1 MSGMDRKSE
10 IVYLWVRAYIEE
22 NKFSSSSKIPSENA
36 LSRMLSVS
44 RETVRR
50 ALERLTQEGL
60 LIRVKGSGTYID
72 KEAALSW
79 ELGGSGGKLKIG
91 LILQG
96 QDGNANSSLMEGI
109 RSILPPDQVDL
120 RTFLTDNKFSNERHC
135 LQTVINQGFQGFIVD
150 GVKASLLNPN
160 LDCYQKIYQKRIPVI
175 FYNNY
180 YRNLK
185 CPRVVVNDL
194 RCARELIGPL
204 IQAGHRH
211 ISGIFVYDN
220 YQSIEKFQ
228 GMVEALRQNGV
239 EYQDDYIKW
248 CISNEAHDVRFT
260 RSIDRF
266 LRGLPH
272 CTAIVC
278 CNYMIYRLV
287 RQVLD
292 KQGRRVPEDCSLVC
306 FDYSGP
312 NWAAEGVTCSIHQG
326 REIGREVAS
335 RLMRMIRNRDCE
347 DKNYSY
353 VLAPKIHMGRSIGP
367 VHPAEKKKP
376 YPTPNLLP

>member
-1 MSGMDRKSE
+1 MKELDGKAEM
-10 IVYLWVRAYIEE
+10 VYLWVRAYIEE
-22 NKFSSSSKIPSENA
+22 NKFSSNTRLPSENT
-36 LSRMLSVS
+36 LSRKLSVS

-50 ALERLTQEGL
+50 ALERLTREGL
-60 LIRVKGSGTYID
+60 LLRVKGSGTYID

-109 RSILPPDQVDL
+109 RSILPSDQVDL
-120 RTFLTDNKFSNERHC
+120 RTFLTDNKFANERHC

-194 RCARELIGPL
+194 RCAEELIGLL
-204 IQAGHRH
+204 IRQGHRN
-211 ISGIFVYDN
+211 IAGIFVSDN

-228 GMVEALRQNGV
+228 GMAATLQKNGV
-239 EYQDDYIKW
+239 EYQDDYTKW
-248 CISNEAHDVRFT
+248 CVSNEAHDPSFV

-266 LRGLPH
+266 LKRLPQ
-272 CTAIVC
+272 CTAVVC
-278 CNYMIYRLV
+278 CNYMIYRMV
-287 RQVLD
+287 RQVLE

-306 FDYSGP
+306 FDYS
-312 NWAAEGVTCSIHQG
+312 NEDWEAEGVTCSVHQG
-326 REIGREVAS
+326 FRIGREVAS
-335 RLMRMIRNRDCE
+335 RLMRMIRNRDC
-347 DKNYSY
+347 DDINYTY
-353 VLAPKIHMGRSIGP
+353 VLAPEIYLGRTVGP
-367 VHPAEKKKP
+367 GR
-376 YPTPNLLP
+376 N

>member
-1 MSGMDRKSE
+1 MKDLDGKAEM
-10 IVYLWVRAYIEE
+10 VYLWVRAYIEE
-22 NKFSSSSKIPSENA
+22 NKFSSSTKIPSENT
-36 LSRMLSVS
+36 LSRRLSVS

-60 LIRVKGSGTYID
+60 LRRVKGSGTYID
-72 KEAALSW
+72 KETALSW

-194 RCARELIGPL
+194 RCAEELIGLL
-204 IQAGHRH
+204 IRQGHRN
-211 ISGIFVYDN
+211 IAGIFVSDN

-228 GMVEALRQNGV
+228 GMAATLQKNGV
-239 EYQDDYIKW
+239 EYQDDYTKW
-248 CISNEAHDVRFT
+248 CVSNEAHDPSFV

-266 LRGLPH
+266 LKRLPQ
-272 CTAIVC
+272 CTAVVC
-278 CNYMIYRLV
+278 CNYMIYRMV
-287 RQVLD
+287 RQVLE

-306 FDYSGP
+306 FDYS
-312 NWAAEGVTCSIHQG
+312 NEDWETEGVTCSIHQG
-326 REIGREVAS
+326 CRIGREVAS
-335 RLMRMIRNRDCE
+335 RLMRMIRNRDC
-347 DKNYSY
+347 DDLGYTC
-353 VLAPKIHMGRSIGP
+353 VLTPEIFVGRSVGP
-367 VHPAEKKKP
+367 AIR
-376 YPTPNLLP
+376 

>member
-1 MSGMDRKSE
+1 MKELDGKTE
-10 IVYLWVRAYIEE
+10 LVYLWVRAYIEE
-22 NKFSSSSKIPSENA
+22 NKFSSSTKIPSEHTLCRKLA
-36 LSRMLSVS
+36 VS

-50 ALERLTQEGL
+50 ALEHLTREGL
-60 LIRVKGSGTYID
+60 LRRVKGSGTYIN

-194 RCARELIGPL
+194 RCAEELIGLL
-204 IQAGHRH
+204 IRQGHRN
-211 ISGIFVYDN
+211 IAGIFVSDN

-228 GMVEALRQNGV
+228 GMAATLQKNGV
-239 EYQDDYIKW
+239 EYQDDYTKW
-248 CISNEAHDVRFT
+248 CVSNEAHDPSFV

-266 LRGLPH
+266 LKRLPQ
-272 CTAIVC
+272 CTAVVC
-278 CNYMIYRLV
+278 CNYMIYRMV
-287 RQVLD
+287 RQVLE

-306 FDYSGP
+306 FDYS
-312 NWAAEGVTCSIHQG
+312 NEDWETEGVTCSIHQG
-326 REIGREVAS
+326 CRIGREVAS
-335 RLMRMIRNRDCE
+335 RLMRMIRNRDC
-347 DKNYSY
+347 DDLGYTY
-353 VLAPKIHMGRSIGP
+353 VLAPEIYLGRSVGP
-367 VHPAEKKKP
+367 AKS
-376 YPTPNLLP
+376 

>member
-1 MSGMDRKSE
+1 MKVLDRKSE
-10 IVYLWVRAYIEE
+10 MVYLWVRAYIEE
-22 NKFSSSSKIPSENA
+22 NKFSSNTKIPSENT
-36 LSRMLSVS
+36 LSRKLSVS

-50 ALERLTQEGL
+50 ALERLTEEGL

-72 KEAALSW
+72 KEEALSW
-79 ELGGSGGKLKIG
+79 ELGGSTGKLKIG

-96 QDGNANSSLMEGI
+96 QDSNANSSLMEGI
-109 RSILPPDQVDL
+109 RSVLSPDRVDL

-180 YRNLK
+180 YKNLK

-194 RCARELIGPL
+194 RCAQELIGLL
-204 IQAGHRH
+204 IREGHRN
-211 ISGIFVYDN
+211 IAGVFVSDN

-228 GMVEALRQNGV
+228 GMAAALRENGV
-239 EYQDDYIKW
+239 AYQDDYIKW
-248 CISNEAHDVRFT
+248 CVSDEAHDPSFA

-266 LRGLPH
+266 LKRLPH
-272 CTAIVC
+272 YTAVVC

-287 RQVLD
+287 RQVLE
-292 KQGRRVPEDCSLVC
+292 KQGKRVPEDCSLVC
-306 FDYSGP
+306 FDYSSDD
-312 NWAAEGVTCSIHQG
+312 WEAEGVTCSVHQG
-326 REIGREVAS
+326 YRIGQEVAS
-335 RLMRMIRNRDCE
+335 RLTQMIRNRDCDDLGYTCVLSPE
-347 DKNYSY
+347 IY
-353 VLAPKIHMGRSIGP
+353 VGRSVGP
-367 VHPAEKKKP
+367 AIR
-376 YPTPNLLP
+376 

>member
-1 MSGMDRKSE
+1 MKELDGKAE
-10 IVYLWVRAYIEE
+10 LVYLWVRAYIEE
-22 NKFSSSSKIPSENA
+22 NKFSSSTKIPSEHTLCRKLA
-36 LSRMLSVS
+36 VS

-50 ALERLTQEGL
+50 ALEHLTREGL
-60 LIRVKGSGTYID
+60 LRRVKGSGTYIN

-194 RCARELIGPL
+194 RCAEELIGLL
-204 IQAGHRH
+204 IRQGHRN
-211 ISGIFVYDN
+211 IAGIFVSDN

-228 GMVEALRQNGV
+228 GMAATLQKNGV
-239 EYQDDYIKW
+239 EYQDDYTKW
-248 CISNEAHDVRFT
+248 CVSNEAHDPSFV

-266 LRGLPH
+266 LKRLPQ
-272 CTAIVC
+272 CTAVVC
-278 CNYMIYRLV
+278 CNYMIYRMV
-287 RQVLD
+287 RQVLE

-306 FDYSGP
+306 FDYS
-312 NWAAEGVTCSIHQG
+312 NEDWETEGVTCSIHQG
-326 REIGREVAS
+326 CRIGREVAS
-335 RLMRMIRNRDCE
+335 RLMRMIRNRDC
-347 DKNYSY
+347 DDINYTY
-353 VLAPKIHMGRSIGP
+353 VLTPEIYLGRSVGP
-367 VHPAEKKKP
+367 AR
-376 YPTPNLLP
+376 N

>member
-1 MSGMDRKSE
+1 MKELDRKTE
-10 IVYLWVRAYIEE
+10 MAYRWVRAYIEE
-22 NKFSSSSKIPSENA
+22 NKFSSSTKIPSENT
-36 LSRMLSVS
+36 LSRKLSVS

-50 ALERLTQEGL
+50 ALERLAREGL
-60 LIRVKGSGTYID
+60 LRRVKGSGTYIN

-79 ELGGSGGKLKIG
+79 EMGGSGGKLKIG

-120 RTFLTDNKFSNERHC
+120 RTFLTDNKFANERHC

-194 RCARELIGPL
+194 RCAEELIGLL
-204 IQAGHRH
+204 IRQGHRN
-211 ISGIFVYDN
+211 IAGIFVSDN

-228 GMVEALRQNGV
+228 GMAATLQKNGV
-239 EYQDDYIKW
+239 EYQDDYTKW
-248 CISNEAHDVRFT
+248 CVSNEAHDPSFV

-266 LRGLPH
+266 LKRLPQ
-272 CTAIVC
+272 CTAVVC
-278 CNYMIYRLV
+278 CNYMIYRMV
-287 RQVLD
+287 RQVLE

-306 FDYSGP
+306 FDYS
-312 NWAAEGVTCSIHQG
+312 NEDWETEGVTCSIHQG
-326 REIGREVAS
+326 CRIGREVAS
-335 RLMRMIRNRDCE
+335 RLMRMIRNRDC
-347 DKNYSY
+347 DDLGYTC
-353 VLAPKIHMGRSIGP
+353 VLTPEIFVGRSVGP
-367 VHPAEKKKP
+367 AIR
-376 YPTPNLLP
+376 

>member
-1 MSGMDRKSE
+1 MKELDGKAEM
-10 IVYLWVRAYIEE
+10 VYLWVRAYIEE
-22 NKFSSSSKIPSENA
+22 NKFSSNTRLPSENT
-36 LSRMLSVS
+36 LSRKLSVS

-50 ALERLTQEGL
+50 ALERLTREGL
-60 LIRVKGSGTYID
+60 LLRVKGSGTYID

-109 RSILPPDQVDL
+109 RSILPSDQVDL
-120 RTFLTDNKFSNERHC
+120 RTFLTDNKFANERHC
-135 LQTVINQGFQGFIVD
+135 LQTVVNQGFQGFIVD

-194 RCARELIGPL
+194 RCAEELIGLL
-204 IQAGHRH
+204 IRQGHRN
-211 ISGIFVYDN
+211 IAGIFVSDN
-220 YQSIEKFQ
+220 YQSNEKFQ
-228 GMVEALRQNGV
+228 GMAATLQKNGV
-239 EYQDDYIKW
+239 EYQDDYTKW
-248 CISNEAHDVRFT
+248 CVSNEAHDPSFV

-266 LRGLPH
+266 LKRLPQ
-272 CTAIVC
+272 CTAVVC
-278 CNYMIYRLV
+278 CNYMIYRMV
-287 RQVLD
+287 RQVLE

-306 FDYSGP
+306 FDYS
-312 NWAAEGVTCSIHQG
+312 NEDWEAEGVTCSVHQG
-326 REIGREVAS
+326 FRIGREVAS
-335 RLMRMIRNRDCE
+335 RLIRMIRNRDC
-347 DKNYSY
+347 DDINYTY
-353 VLAPKIHMGRSIGP
+353 VLAPEIYLGRTVGP
-367 VHPAEKKKP
+367 AR
-376 YPTPNLLP
+376 N